1 MIFDFFKDVMKKIDK
16 EKITQ
21 SSAVNVE
28 GYVLD
33 AREKNPSISGTM
45 ANQISELN
53 TNLTAVKST
62 ANKAVKESTAKITM
76 SNTTIFT
83 PMGQGYV
90 TKAGAMCSIHIA
102 FIINKEIKANTKLF
116 SLNEP
121 YNPTRAW
128 GNTPIINLTD
138 RTIYAVLIK
147 QDGVYAGITLG
158 TGTYVLD
165 FSYPVVI

>member
-1 MIFDFFKDVMKKIDK
+1 
-16 EKITQ
+16 
-21 SSAVNVE
+21 
-28 GYVLD
+28 
-33 AREKNPSISGTM
+33 
-45 ANQISELN
+45 
-53 TNLTAVKST
+53 
-62 ANKAVKESTAKITM
+62 M

-83 PMGQGYV
+83 QMGQGYV

-116 SLNEP
+116 SLNAP
-121 YNPTRAW
+121 YNPTTAW

-147 QDGVYAGITLG
+147 QDGVYAGITMG
-158 TGTYVLD
+158 KGTYVLD